1 MAYSHHEAV
10 SFIWS
15 VCNIIRDQG
24 WHQSDYGDLILPFT
38 VLRRLDAAAA
48 PKRRVAREKREA
60 MVARGAS
67 DELVHKAIE
76 AAVDMPFYNVAP
88 LGFDELLDDPNNLA
102 ANLRAL
108 IDGFSPNVRAALE
121 EFEIKSQV
129 NRAVEKGLLYA
140 IVSRYC
146 EIDLSPSVVSNIDMG
161 YIFEELI
168 RRSAENKNEE
178 AGHHYTPREVI
189 RLMVDLLLCYSDELL
204 TTPGKIITMLD
215 PACGTGGMLAIA
227 DERLRE
233 LNADVQFRPYGQDFD
248 DESYAI
254 AMSEQLM
261 AGRTEVNVVLG
272 NSLTHED
279 GYKQKKFDFLLAN
292 PPYGVTW
299 KQYGGPIKREHAD
312 EGIEG
317 RYGAGLPSTRDGQL
331 LFVQH
336 MVSKMQ
342 PVTEDH
348 PGSRVA
354 IIMNGSPL
362 FSGEAGSGES
372 EIRRWII
379 ENDLLEA
386 VIGLPH
392 DLFYNTGIATYIWLL
407 SNNKVES
414 RRGRVQLIDA
424 RDLFTKRR
432 KPLGFKR
439 VDIGDDDAAQI
450 VSIYAGQSESD
461 RSKWFSNRDFGYQKV
476 PTQRPRRAR
485 ASAGPDAAERLR
497 ALESWNADAA
507 VTTRADDPDQVLR
520 DVEKAIRTLPESGA
534 DFKTLLSS
542 LQGLESWTAL
552 LKKGREAVTDALTVD
567 DPSAPPLLTPKGKAV
582 PDPRLKGVEIVPL
595 GGDIDEHMSTQVHP
609 YAPDAWAEKK
619 KVKVG
624 YEIPFTEVFYTYEP
638 PPPLEEIDAELKELE
653 SEILELLTEVTR

>member
-1 MAYSHHEAV
+1 MPYSHSDAV
-10 SFIWS
+10 TFVWS

-38 VLRRLDAAAA
+38 VLRRLDAAAS
-48 PKRRVAREKREA
+48 PKREVARAKREA
-60 MVARGAS
+60 LLVRGAS
-67 DELVHKAIE
+67 DELVHKAVE
-76 AAVDMPFYNVAP
+76 AAVEMPFYNVAP
-88 LGFDELLDDPNNLA
+88 FGFDDLLDDPNYLA

-121 EFEIKSQV
+121 EFEIEAQIK
-129 NRAVEKGLLYA
+129 RAVEKGLLYA
-140 IVSRYC
+140 IVSKFC
-146 EIDLSPSVVSNIDMG
+146 EIDLSPAVVNNIDMG

-215 PACGTGGMLAIA
+215 PACGTGGMLAVA
-227 DERLRE
+227 DERIRGM
-233 LNADVQFRPYGQDFD
+233 NTDVQFRPYGQDFD

-272 NSLTHED
+272 NSLDDKD
-279 GYKQKKFDFLLAN
+279 GYKGRTFDFLLAN

-299 KQYGGPIKREHAD
+299 KQYAGPIKREHA
-312 EGIEG
+312 EQGFEG

-336 MVSKMQ
+336 MISKMQ

-362 FSGEAGSGES
+362 FSGDAGSGES

-407 SNNKVES
+407 SNNKTES

-439 VDIGDDDAAQI
+439 VDIGEDDAAII
-450 VSIYAGQSESD
+450 VSLYADEAVSE
-461 RSKWFSNRDFGYQKV
+461 RSKWFTNADFGYQKV

-485 ASAGPDAAERLR
+485 ASAGKPAVQRLQGNGYWNPTDA
-497 ALESWNADAA
+497 
-507 VTTRADDPDQVLR
+507 VKTRANDPEQVLR
-520 DVEKAIRTLPESGA
+520 EIEGVIAGMPEDGQGFKAILDVLQESDA
-534 DFKTLLSS
+534 WSS
-542 LQGLESWTAL
+542 L
-552 LKKGREAVTDALTVD
+552 LKKGREAINDALIVD
-567 DPSAPPLLTPKGKAV
+567 DPNAEPLMTPKGKPV
-582 PDPRLKGVEIVPL
+582 SDPRLKRVETVPL
-595 GGDIDEHMSTQVHP
+595 GGDIDEHMANEVHP
-609 YAPDAWAEKK
+609 YARDAWAEKH
-619 KVKVG
+619 KVQVG

-638 PPPLEEIDAELKELE
+638 PPPLEQIDAELKDLE
-653 SEILELLTEVTR
+653 QEILALLAKVTE

>member
-1 MAYSHHEAV
+1 MPYSHSDAV

-48 PKRRVAREKREA
+48 PKREVARAKREQLL
-60 MVARGAS
+60 ARGAS
-67 DELVHKAIE
+67 DELVHKAVE
-76 AAVDMPFYNVAP
+76 AAVGMPFYNLAP
-88 LGFDELLDDPNNLA
+88 LGFDDLLDDPNNLA

-121 EFEIKSQV
+121 EFEIEAQIK
-129 NRAVEKGLLYA
+129 RAVEKELLYA
-140 IVSRYC
+140 IVSKFC
-146 EIDLSPSVVSNIDMG
+146 EIDLSPTVVNNIDMG

-189 RLMVDLLLCYSDELL
+189 RLMVDLLLCYSDLLL

-215 PACGTGGMLAIA
+215 PACGTGGMLAVA
-227 DERLRE
+227 DERIRE
-233 LNADVQFRPYGQDFD
+233 MNTEVQFRPYGQDFD

-272 NSLTHED
+272 NSLDDKD
-279 GYKQKKFDFLLAN
+279 GYKGRTFDFLLAN
-292 PPYGVTW
+292 PPYGVSW
-299 KQYGGPIKREHAD
+299 SQYAGPIQREHAD
-312 EGIEG
+312 KGFEG

-336 MVSKMQ
+336 MISKMQ

-362 FSGEAGSGES
+362 FSGDAGSGES

-407 SNNKVES
+407 SNNKSES

-424 RDLFTKRR
+424 RDRSTKRR

-439 VDIGDDDAAQI
+439 VDIGEDDAATI
-450 VSIYAGQSESD
+450 VSLYADEVESD
-461 RSKWFSNRDFGYQKV
+461 RSKWFSNADFGYQKV

-485 ASAGPDAAERLR
+485 ASAGPGAVERLQV
-497 ALESWNADAA
+497 ADTWNADDAVASRAA
-507 VTTRADDPDQVLR
+507 DPARVLADIEDAVSN
-520 DVEKAIRTLPESGA
+520 LPESGS
-534 DFKTLLSS
+534 DFTDLLDA
-542 LQGLESWTAL
+542 LQKLDAWPLL
-552 LKKGREAVTDALTVD
+552 LKKGRSAVVESLTLD
-567 DPSAPPLLTPKGKAV
+567 DPEAPPLKTPNGLLV
-582 PDPRLKGVEIVPL
+582 PDPRLKGVETVPL
-595 GGDIDEHMSTQVHP
+595 GADIDEHMATEVHP
-609 YAPDAWAEKK
+609 FAPDAWAETT
-619 KVKVG
+619 KVKIG
-624 YEIPFTEVFYTYEP
+624 YEVPFTEVFYTYEP
-638 PPPLEEIDAELKELE
+638 PPPLEQIDAELKQLE
-653 SEILELLTEVTR
+653 QDILRLLAEVTE